1 MSSCNFGT
9 LASFARLP
17 IRDVVVRSSVKSGG
31 MLMVR
36 TGTTEVGVGGVIT
49 ICNKKSLKFP
59 SCDFLRCLTEDL
71 NCESEMVNETGRR
84 AKDDMG

>member
-17 IRDVVVRSSVKSGG
+17 MSDVVVRSSVKSGS
-31 MLMVR
+31 MPMVS
-36 TGTTEVGVGGVIT
+36 TGTGEVGVGGVIMM
-49 ICNKKSLKFP
+49 
-59 SCDFLRCLTEDL
+59 EVL
-71 NCESEMVNETGRR
+71 NCESETVKETGRR